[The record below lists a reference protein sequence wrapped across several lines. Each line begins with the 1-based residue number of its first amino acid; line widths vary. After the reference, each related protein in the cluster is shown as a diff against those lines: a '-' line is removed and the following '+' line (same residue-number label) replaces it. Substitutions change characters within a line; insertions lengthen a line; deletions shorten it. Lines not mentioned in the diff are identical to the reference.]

1 MINIFLLEAIGIVL
15 GAVCY
20 SVYDFLF
27 RSRRVGFSW
36 VNLLSL
42 FVSLLVASLVLVR
55 VPSSPAW
62 LLFGLGSGYILL
74 SSFAFGLAVNF
85 FVSRP
90 LAYFAGRVMYFAGRG
105 RTSGAAGFMVR
116 RAADVGKL
124 NQPVALKF
132 KKIWLVIIV
141 LALLIPASYAVAAVQ
156 FQASVSTQGNIKS
169 VGILF
174 YGNSAGTT
182 LKSTIDWGT
191 IEPGQNVNVTL
202 YMKSTSN
209 VAVSVSM
216 AVGNFVPA
224 SGSGYLSCTWSY
236 DGKTLNPGQ
245 LVAVVFTLRVAS
257 TITDITSFSFDIG
270 VVGVAG

>member
-1 MINIFLLEAIGIVL
+1 
-15 GAVCY
+15 
-20 SVYDFLF
+20 
-27 RSRRVGFSW
+27 
-36 VNLLSL
+36 
-42 FVSLLVASLVLVR
+42 
-55 VPSSPAW
+55 
-62 LLFGLGSGYILL
+62 
-74 SSFAFGLAVNF
+74 
-85 FVSRP
+85 
-90 LAYFAGRVMYFAGRG
+90 
-105 RTSGAAGFMVR
+105 MVR
-116 RAADVGKL
+116 RAADVSKL

-245 LVAVVFTLRVAS
+245 LVAVVFTLKVAS

>member
-1 MINIFLLEAIGIVL
+1 VINIFLLQAIGIVL

-20 SVYDFLF
+20 CVYDSLF
-27 RSRRVGFSW
+27 RSSNAKFSW

-42 FVSLLVASLVLVR
+42 FFSLLIASLLSVR

-62 LLFGLGSGYILL
+62 LLFGLGSSYIML

-85 FVSRP
+85 FVSRA
-90 LAYFAGRVMYFAGRG
+90 LGYFAGRVLCFAGRG
-105 RTSGAAGFMVR
+105 RTSGSAGFMQR
-116 RAADVGKL
+116 RAAEVGKL

-132 KKIWLVIIV
+132 KKIWLVIIILAV
-141 LALLIPASYAVAAVQ
+141 LVPASYAVGAVQ

-191 IEPGQNVNVTL
+191 IEPGQTVNSTL

-209 VAVSVSM
+209 VPVSVSM
-216 AVGNFVPA
+216 AVGNFNPA

-236 DGKTLNPGQ
+236 DSKSLNPGQ
-245 LVAVVFTLRVAS
+245 LIAVVFTLKVAA

>member
-1 MINIFLLEAIGIVL
+1 MINIFLLEALGIVL

-27 RSRRVGFSW
+27 RSRRAGFSW

-55 VPSSPAW
+55 VQSSPAW

-85 FVSRP
+85 FVSKP

-105 RTSGAAGFMVR
+105 RTSGAAGSMVR

-124 NQPVALKF
+124 NQQVELKF
-132 KKIWLVIIV
+132 KKIWLVIII

-191 IEPGQNVNVTL
+191 IEPGQTVNSTL
-202 YMKSTSN
+202 YMKSTSS

-236 DGKTLNPGQ
+236 DDKTLNPGQ
-245 LVAVVFTLRVAS
+245 LVAVIFTLKAAN